1 MKEGWKK
8 MTEGFNQK
16 TGITKFKQ
24 KTKEVC
30 LPSSAFG
37 SASSEQKDGSRGASK
52 GHDAA
57 LLEVCLNLAAS

>member
-24 KTKEVC
+24 KTKEV
-30 LPSSAFG
+30 F
-37 SASSEQKDGSRGASK
+37 SK
-52 GHDAA
+52 NAKTTDQ
-57 LLEVCLNLAAS
+57 EFE

>member
-24 KTKEVC
+24 KTKEVF
-30 LPSSAFG
+30 SKNAKTKD
-37 SASSEQKDGSRGASK
+37 EQFEKRQDYVKQSVDMVVEQFK
-52 GHDAA
+52 NV
-57 LLEVCLNLAAS
+57 E

>member
-24 KTKEVC
+24 KTKEVF
-30 LPSSAFG
+30 SKNAKTKD
-37 SASSEQKDGSRGASK
+37 EQFEQRQDYVKQSVDMVVEQFK
-52 GHDAA
+52 NV
-57 LLEVCLNLAAS
+57 E

>member
-24 KTKEVC
+24 KTKEVFSKTAKVYISIKH
-30 LPSSAFG
+30 L
-37 SASSEQKDGSRGASK
+37 SESLQPKHSISK
-52 GHDAA
+52 V
-57 LLEVCLNLAAS
+57 LFSQILIL